1 MRQPQRQPSQPHGQ
15 RQHGQEV
22 GVSEEPCFAAAAVAF
37 CRVFAPRLPRARSFP
52 LLLARLRSH
61 STALPPQFSLIL
73 KYRLCE
79 LGEQSLALGNSW
91 TELALCLVSETPWE
105 GGLLSHLVDTV
116 GRRSSET
123 TWNIF
128 CPPAAK
134 FVWHLKAHFLIL
146 KTIT

>member
-1 MRQPQRQPSQPHGQ
+1 MKSHVLQAQPLLPGLCPSA
-15 RQHGQEV
+15 
-22 GVSEEPCFAAAAVAF
+22 SAV
-37 CRVFAPRLPRARSFP
+37 LARS
-52 LLLARLRSH
+52 LCCSH
-61 STALPPQFSLIL
+61 GSVLTPQPCPPQFSLIL
-73 KYRLCE
+73 KHRLCE
-79 LGEQSLALGNSW
+79 LGEQSAALGNSW
-91 TELALCLVSETPWE
+91 TELCLCLVSETPWE

>member
-1 MRQPQRQPSQPHGQ
+1 M
-15 RQHGQEV
+15 
-22 GVSEEPCFAAAAVAF
+22 F
-37 CRVFAPRLPRARSFP
+37 CSRGGFLPVFAPRLPRARSFP

-91 TELALCLVSETPWE
+91 TELALGLVSETPWE